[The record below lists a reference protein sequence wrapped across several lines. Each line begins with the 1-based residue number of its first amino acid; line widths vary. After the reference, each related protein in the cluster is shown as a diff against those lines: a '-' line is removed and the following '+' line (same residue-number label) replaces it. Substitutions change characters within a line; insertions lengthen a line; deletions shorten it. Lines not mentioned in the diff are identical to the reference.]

1 MKVIFLRDVSNVA
14 KAGEIK
20 EVADG
25 YGRNFLIPRKLAT
38 LMSNSP
44 VVSNIEAQLRTRAR
58 NEEQLKGE
66 LTELAEQL
74 DGKEVSLK
82 AQVGAKD
89 RLYGSI
95 TSADIAAELEST
107 AGVTIDKKKIELAE
121 PIRQLGT
128 HEVIIRLAQDITPR
142 IKVTITA
149 DKTVKAEEAVK
160 AEQVDTAEETD
171 KAEQADAAEEA
182 VKAEEMAAAEEADKA
197 EETVAVER
205 ADTTEETVAVE
216 RADTTEETE
225 KSAE

>member
-1 MKVIFLRDVSNVA
+1 MKVIFIQDVSNVA

-38 LMSNSP
+38 LMSNSS

-107 AGVTIDKKKIELAE
+107 TGVTIDKKKIELAE

-149 DKTVKAEEAVK
+149 DKTVKAEETDK
-160 AEQVDTAEETD
+160 AEQVDTAEQIDKPEKKV
-171 KAEQADAAEEA
+171 KAEQAD
-182 VKAEEMAAAEEADKA
+182 KP
-197 EETVAVER
+197 
-205 ADTTEETVAVE
+205 
-216 RADTTEETE
+216 DTTEETE
-225 KSAE
+225 QSAE

>member
-1 MKVIFLRDVSNVA
+1 MKVIFIQDVSNVA

-38 LMSNSP
+38 LMSNSS
-44 VVSNIEAQLRTRAR
+44 VVSNLEALLRIRAK

-82 AQVGAKD
+82 AQVGTKD

-107 AGVTIDKKKIELAE
+107 TGVTIDKKKIELAE

-128 HEVIIRLAQDITPR
+128 HEVTIRLAQDITPR

-149 DKTVKAEEAVK
+149 DKTVKAEE
-160 AEQVDTAEETD
+160 
-171 KAEQADAAEEA
+171 
-182 VKAEEMAAAEEADKA
+182 
-197 EETVAVER
+197 
-205 ADTTEETVAVE
+205 TVAVE

>member
-1 MKVIFLRDVSNVA
+1 MKVIFLQDVSNVA

-44 VVSNIEAQLRTRAR
+44 VVSNIEAQFKTRAK
-58 NEEQLKGE
+58 NEEQIKGE

-82 AQVGAKD
+82 AQVGTKD

-95 TSADIAAELEST
+95 TSADIVAELEST
-107 AGVTIDKKKIELAE
+107 TGVTIDKKKIELAE

-149 DKTVKAEEAVK
+149 DKTDK
-160 AEQVDTAEETD
+160 AEQVD
-171 KAEQADAAEEA
+171 KAEQT
-182 VKAEEMAAAEEADKA
+182 DKA
-197 EETVAVER
+197 EETVAAEG
-205 ADTTEETVAVE
+205 T
-216 RADTTEETE
+216 DTTEETE

>member
-1 MKVIFLRDVSNVA
+1 MKVIFLQDVSNVA

-25 YGRNFLIPRKLAT
+25 YGRNFLSPRKLDT
-38 LMSNSP
+38 LMSNST
-44 VVSNIEAQLRTRAR
+44 VVSNIEAQFRTRAK
-58 NEEQLKGE
+58 NEEQIKGE

-82 AQVGAKD
+82 AQVGTKD

-107 AGVTIDKKKIELAE
+107 TGVTIDKKKIELAE

-149 DKTVKAEEAVK
+149 DKTDKTEEEVKT
-160 AEQVDTAEETD
+160 EQVD
-171 KAEQADAAEEA
+171 KAEQTDL
-182 VKAEEMAAAEEADKA
+182 A
-197 EETVAVER
+197 EETVAVEG
-205 ADTTEETVAVE
+205 T
-216 RADTTEETE
+216 DTTEETE
-225 KSAE
+225 QSAE